1 MHKVHTNVCTRVQQ
15 DQNNIHPSQSIIA
28 MSVPMSVGQAAQ
40 IKEEIPNF
48 LAGN

>member
-1 MHKVHTNVCTRVQQ
+1 MLMLMYVPKYGKIKVTS
-15 DQNNIHPSQSIIA
+15 IHLNLFIA

-48 LAGN
+48 LAGNW